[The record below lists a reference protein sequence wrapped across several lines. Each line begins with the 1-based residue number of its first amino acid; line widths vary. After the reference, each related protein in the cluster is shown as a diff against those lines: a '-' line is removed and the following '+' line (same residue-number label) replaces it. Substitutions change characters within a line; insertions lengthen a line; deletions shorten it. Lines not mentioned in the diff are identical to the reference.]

1 MTILLEEYI
10 SGLELNASLAEAKAW
25 VERTQLDS
33 LIITDKG
40 RLIGMLDAQFLKDED
55 FGQELNCLEDY
66 INTYPEDVQQGAYI
80 CMQDHIFNAAEAFSN
95 VLNDHLA
102 VVDHD
107 HNYIGIRTRSD
118 VLEELSEFLNVSQK
132 GTVID
137 VHIPSKEPMIS
148 EIIRLVETEG
158 VHVKTIT
165 VQQPNMEEEHC
176 RLTIKFENEEVSNAI
191 STLERFG
198 YTVYI
203 PDRDL
208 HRDQEY
214 HERAN
219 ELIRLLDL

>member
-1 MTILLEEYI
+1 MTILLEQYI
-10 SGLELNASLAEAKAW
+10 SGLELDASLAEAKAW
-25 VERTQLDS
+25 AERTQLNS
-33 LIITDKG
+33 LIITNEG
-40 RLIGMLDAQFLKDED
+40 RFIGMLDAQFLMDD
-55 FGQELNCLEDY
+55 NFGQELNRLDDY
-66 INTYPEDVQQGAYI
+66 INAYPEEVQQGAYI
-80 CMQDHIFNAAEAFSN
+80 CVQAHIFNAAEAFSN

-107 HNYIGIRTRSD
+107 HNYIGIRSRND
-118 VLEELSEFLNVSQK
+118 VLEELSEFLNMSQK

-158 VHVKTIT
+158 VHVKTVT
-165 VQQPNMEEEHC
+165 VQQPKIEEKHC

-208 HRDQEY
+208 QRDIDF

-219 ELIRLLDL
+219 ELIRLLEL

>member
-1 MTILLEEYI
+1 MTILLEQYI
-10 SGLELNASLAEAKAW
+10 SGLELDVNLAEAKAW

-33 LIITDKG
+33 LIITNKG
-40 RLIGMLDAQFLKDED
+40 RLIGMLDAQFLIDD
-55 FGQELNCLEDY
+55 SFGHESNRLEDY
-66 INTYPEDVQQGAYI
+66 INDYPEEVQRGAYI
-80 CMQDHIFNAAEAFSN
+80 CVQDHIFNVAQAFSN

-107 HNYIGIRTRSD
+107 HNYIGIRTRND
-118 VLEELSEFLNVSQK
+118 VLEELSEFLNMSQK

-137 VHIPSKEPMIS
+137 VHVPSKEPMIS
-148 EIIRLVETEG
+148 EIIRLIETEG
-158 VHVKTIT
+158 IHVKTIA
-165 VQQPNMEEEHC
+165 VQQPDMEEEHC

-203 PDRDL
+203 PERDFQ
-208 HRDQEY
+208 RDIDF

-219 ELIRLLDL
+219 ELIRLLEL

>member
-1 MTILLEEYI
+1 M
-10 SGLELNASLAEAKAW
+10 SGVKSSRGLH
-25 VERTQLDS
+25 Q
-33 LIITDKG
+33 
-40 RLIGMLDAQFLKDED
+40 
-55 FGQELNCLEDY
+55 CLSSE
-66 INTYPEDVQQGAYI
+66 VQQGAYI
-80 CMQDHIFNAAEAFSN
+80 CMKDHIFNAAEAFSN

-107 HNYIGIRTRSD
+107 HNYIGIRTRND
-118 VLEELSEFLNVSQK
+118 VLEELSEFLNMSQK

-158 VHVKTIT
+158 VHVKTVT

-176 RLTIKFENEEVSNAI
+176 RLTIKFENKEVSNAI

-208 HRDQEY
+208 QRDIDF

-219 ELIRLLDL
+219 ELIRLLEL